1 MLKVLLVAPT
11 DPKKPS
17 DLNLLVGGENTFTKL
32 LLANPPGDVKYTYFH
47 QALGK
52 GEIEYTLLHRI
63 LSILTKLRILP
74 LGAGNQCFRIIAN
87 FDLVHC
93 HAYGIKIDRDIP
105 VILSDSSSNYLFLRD
120 YVNWSMLRINLGLA
134 IKKFLFR
141 AFSVLDPDVNLGNS
155 RLIVFSKFA
164 FKIHQ
169 KLGIP
174 PEKMQIIHP
183 GLPKIS
189 YKKTDPVS
197 SGGVNILFVGTWF
210 ERKGGHLL
218 LEAFKQ
224 LSKKYKNISLTI
236 IGEVPKKYKFSYS
249 SSEGAKATE
258 SRSEIESS
266 RLRSNNIEQLDF
278 VSRDKLMREFFPK
291 ADIFVLVPPKVEGF
305 GFAVLEAMSFGIPV
319 IVSRV
324 CALPELVE
332 DGKSGFI
339 IKPGSIGELTDRLEI
354 LIGNSALRKRMGGLA
369 RKRFG
374 EKFTIEKSNENLLKV
389 YRQALL

>member
-1 MLKVLLVAPT
+1 MLKILLVAPT
-11 DPKKPS
+11 DPNKPS
-17 DLNLLVGGENTFTKL
+17 DLRLLVGGDNTFTKSL
-32 LLANPPGDVKYTYFH
+32 LDNPPKNVKYTYYDE
-47 QALGK
+47 ALTN
-52 GEIEYTLLHRI
+52 GEIEYTLLHSFLR
-63 LSILTKLRILP
+63 ILTKLRILP
-74 LGAGNQCFRIIAN
+74 IGAGSQCFRIKGY

-120 YVNWSMLRINLGLA
+120 YVNWPMWRIKLGLT
-134 IKKFLFR
+134 IKKLLLKI
-141 AFSVLDPDVNLGNS
+141 FSVLDPDVNLRNS

-174 PEKMQIIHP
+174 SEKMKIIHP

-189 YKKTDPVS
+189 HKKTDPVS
-197 SGGVNILFVGTWF
+197 SGEVNILFVGTWF
-210 ERKGGHLL
+210 ERKGGLL
-218 LEAFKQ
+218 LINAFKK
-224 LSKKYKNISLTI
+224 LSKKYPSVKLTI
-236 IGEVPKKYKFSYS
+236 VGEVPKKYKFFYS
-249 SSEGAKATE
+249 SSKGANATE
-258 SRSEIESS
+258 SRSKSRSS
-266 RLRSNNIEQLDF
+266 RLRSNNIYQIDY
-278 VSRDKLMREFFPK
+278 VSRDKLMKEFFPK

-332 DGKSGFI
+332 DGKTGFV
-339 IKPGSIGELTDRLEI
+339 IKPNSLIDLTFNLERLI
-354 LIGNSALRKRMGGLA
+354 KDKVLREKMGKVA
-369 RKRFG
+369 RKRF
-374 EKFTIEKSNENLLKV
+374 EERFTLEKSNEKLLKV